1 MKVRGGKYRGAR
13 LKMKP
18 GKKIRPAT
26 SRVKSAIFD
35 ILPHNLEGILVLDL
49 FAGSGALGIEALSR
63 GALGAVFVDQSQ
75 RSAQILKANL
85 KKLGCEDKSQV
96 LIKKASSAINQLA
109 LEGAKFDL
117 VFVDPPFDQNLSS
130 TTLAHLS
137 QSGIL
142 EEEAIV
148 VARHSPREQVQEKY
162 ARLILR
168 DQRKYGDSLVSF
180 YLFEV
185 NKKEEEGG

>member
-63 GALGAVFVDQSQ
+63 GAEGVVFVDQSQ
-75 RSAQILKANL
+75 RSTQILKANL

-117 VFVDPPFDQNLSS
+117 VFIDPPFDRALSS
-130 TTLAHLS
+130 STLAHLS

-148 VARHSPREQVQEKY
+148 VIRHSLREKVEERY
-162 ARLILR
+162 ARLVLH
-168 DQRKYGDSLVSF
+168 DQRKYGESIVSF

-185 NKKEEEGG
+185 NEKEEEGG